1 MVINTTFFNVLLKQ
15 RPQIFGQRSIRY
27 ASSILIGG
35 LIVEQIDKFVINPE
49 MQNKLK
55 VMGLAKKYFN
65 LDLNPDQI
73 KEDLKRLRIE
83 TNENFLLETEKQASI
98 KH

>member
-1 MVINTTFFNVLLKQ
+1 
-15 RPQIFGQRSIRY
+15 
-27 ASSILIGG
+27 
-35 LIVEQIDKFVINPE
+35 